1 MLKRFKL
8 VAFIKSA
15 EFSVL
20 ETDFYL
26 KEVCSTDHLKQYIYP
41 GIVMLD
47 HCHYFHRTKAS
58 DYSSQQYHCQLCNH
72 W

>member
-8 VAFIKSA
+8 VAFIRSA

-26 KEVCSTDHLKQYIYP
+26 KEVCSTDHLK
-41 GIVMLD
+41 
-47 HCHYFHRTKAS
+47 
-58 DYSSQQYHCQLCNH
+58 
-72 W
+72 